1 MAHLCTTPAQP
12 LLTTKEKQM
21 PANNPPSMPLASYS
35 DKELVHI
42 VDNKPNATPLEREL
56 ANRIDAVLQM
66 AESMKH
72 VKEHP

>member
-1 MAHLCTTPAQP
+1 
-12 LLTTKEKQM
+12 M
-21 PANNPPSMPLASYS
+21 PANNPPSMSLSSYS

-66 AESMKH
+66 AESMKR